1 MEKANKKIELSR
13 KKKGS
18 EILNET
24 YHLLSSNPILILKLM
39 AWGVIPLILLSFV
52 IWFSPSVQQ
61 YAFFLMEGNPVYST
75 EASIG
80 TLIAFAIGVFLFTIY
95 LGVVPFSFLKC
106 YLKQQEDSTTFT
118 TNQMLHQA
126 WEDTARYL
134 PLEILICIAAI
145 LTFPIFLYT
154 LIPFSLIQA
163 SFLTQRSSYWKAIKE
178 GFTLGTLYW
187 ARSFVAA
194 LLIALLLCVVILIFS
209 LPYYISSYAY
219 INATLSVLE
228 GNESILPGYFNVMFF
243 LFTILLQ
250 FALAICSFFFYTA
263 LALYF
268 YNLQA
273 RRKEKL
279 SEKKVDN

>member
-1 MEKANKKIELSR
+1 MEKVNKKIELSQ

-24 YHLLSSNPILILKLM
+24 YHLLSSNPILVLKLI
-39 AWGVIPLILLSFV
+39 AWGMVPLILLSFTM
-52 IWFSPSVQQ
+52 WFSPSVQQ
-61 YAFFLMEGNPVYST
+61 YALSLVEGNPIYST
-75 EASIG
+75 TASMG
-80 TLIAFAIGVFLFTIY
+80 TVIAFGIGIFLFIIY
-95 LGVVPFSFLKC
+95 LEVVPFSFLKC
-106 YLKQQEDSTTFT
+106 YLKQQEESTIFT

-134 PLEILICIAAI
+134 PLEILICIIAI
-145 LTFPIFLYT
+145 LTSPIFPYT
-154 LIPFSLIQA
+154 LILLFLVQA
-163 SFLTQRSSYWKAIKE
+163 SFLTQRGSYWKAIKE

-194 LLIALLLCVVILIFS
+194 LLIALILYVVILIFS

-219 INATLSVLE
+219 INATLSAWE
-228 GNESILPGYFNVMFF
+228 GNEAILPGYFNVIFF
-243 LFTILLQ
+243 FFAILLQ
-250 FALAICSFFFYTA
+250 LAIAICSFFFYTA

-268 YNLQA
+268 FNLQA

-279 SEKKVDN
+279 LQKKMED